1 MSCHKGGFPTLRHNE
16 IQDLTANLLK
26 VVCPN
31 TCIEPGL
38 QSLDGEAFQLR
49 TTNTEEDARVDIRAD
64 SFWTT
69 TQGAFFDIRVFHPS
83 APSYRKKKF
92 SALYRMHENAKKREY
107 GARIR
112 EVEWGA
118 FTPLVLSTTIGMASE
133 GTIFYKCLADW
144 LAEKRK
150 TNYSLM
156 MGWLR
161 CRISFALL
169 RSAIRALRGSRSSIN
184 ALAPLDIQV
193 VSGESLSC

>member
-1 MSCHKGGFPTLRHNE
+1 
-16 IQDLTANLLK
+16 
-26 VVCPN
+26 
-31 TCIEPGL
+31 
-38 QSLDGEAFQLR
+38 
-49 TTNTEEDARVDIRAD
+49 
-64 SFWTT
+64 
-69 TQGAFFDIRVFHPS
+69 
-83 APSYRKKKF
+83 
-92 SALYRMHENAKKREY
+92 MHENAKREY
-107 GARIR
+107 GAMIR
-112 EVEWGA
+112 EVEQGA
-118 FTPLVLSTTIGMASE
+118 FTPLVLFTMGGMSRECTI
-133 GTIFYKCLADW
+133 YKHLADW